1 MEPMNAER
9 NNSDDRLER
18 MLREWGAEQAAR
30 QASAPPVAT
39 AARRPSVVAAIG
51 RWAPLAAAA
60 VLVIAAAGLYRASLR
75 HDGQEIAESDQAP
88 VSPLTRE
95 DTVPAPS
102 GQADQARTAEAADVA
117 LADMLA
123 ELESAREALV
133 TERQRSTDEL
143 AGLRQQLADVDSELA
158 RIRRMYD
165 LERQERLR
173 QASLAEQADSARARA
188 QEMATAALPSA
199 DVATL
204 YLAIAAPGQTGMSAV
219 KAAAQA
225 RQLAGRCLAL
235 RERTEDEY
243 GVRLL
248 DRLEVVFTRLE
259 MLDVT
264 DDRAVAAF
272 AALTRA
278 GQMRELL
285 AQAAGQPGNDD
296 RRRLLLEV
304 RLIFQGV
311 DNVA

>member
-1 MEPMNAER
+1 MDAER
-9 NNSDDRLER
+9 NNSNGRLER

-30 QASAPPVAT
+30 QAPAPPAVA
-39 AARRPSVVAAIG
+39 AAPRRNVVAVIG

-60 VLVIAAAGLYRASLR
+60 VLLIAAAGLYRASLR
-75 HDGQEIAESDQAP
+75 HDGHEMAESDQAP
-88 VSPLTRE
+88 VLPLTRE
-95 DTVPAPS
+95 DTAPAPS
-102 GQADQARTAEAADVA
+102 QQADQARAAEKADAA
-117 LADMLA
+117 LADLLA
-123 ELESAREALV
+123 ELESAREALM

-143 AGLRQQLADVDSELA
+143 AGLRQRLADADSEMA
-158 RIRRMYD
+158 RMRRMYD

-173 QASLAEQADSARARA
+173 QASLVGQADSARARA

-272 AALTRA
+272 AALTRT

-296 RRRLLLEV
+296 RRQFLLEV
-304 RLIFQGV
+304 RLIFQAV
-311 DNVA
+311 DDVA

>member
-1 MEPMNAER
+1 MNAER
-9 NNSDDRLER
+9 NNSDERLER
-18 MLREWGAEQAAR
+18 MLRQWGAAQATR
-30 QASAPPVAT
+30 QASAPPVAA
-39 AARRPSVVAAIG
+39 AARAPSVVAVIG

-75 HDGQEIAESDQAP
+75 HDGQEIAESHQAP

-95 DTVPAPS
+95 DTAPAPS
-102 GQADQARTAEAADVA
+102 GQAGQAGAAEAADAA

-123 ELESAREALV
+123 ELESARNELAM
-133 TERQRSTDEL
+133 ERQHSTDEL
-143 AGLRQQLADVDSELA
+143 VGLRQRLADVDSEMA
-158 RIRRMYD
+158 RMRRMYD

-173 QASLAEQADSARARA
+173 QAGLAEQADSARAGA
-188 QEMATAALPSA
+188 QNVAMAALPSA
-199 DVATL
+199 DAAAL

-272 AALTRA
+272 AALTRI

-285 AQAAGQPGNDD
+285 ARAAGQPGNDD
-296 RRRLLLEV
+296 RRQFLLEV

-311 DNVA
+311 DDVA